1 MKLREISSFLEEI
14 APLAYQED
22 YDNSG
27 LIVGQADMEI
37 SGALISL
44 DCTEAVVDEA
54 INLGFNLII
63 SHHPIVFKGLKKF
76 NGSSYVERVVM
87 KAIKHDIAIY
97 AIHTNLDHV
106 MNGVNKKICDKLG
119 IQKPVILS
127 PKVGVLKQLVTF
139 CPTEHAENIRKALFD
154 AGAGSIGNYS
164 ECSFNSEGMGTF
176 KAGPGANP
184 FTGEIGKQHQEF
196 EVRIEVIYPTN
207 IEAKI
212 IRSLHEAHPYEVVA
226 YSTYPLSNAYQEVGA
241 GMIGELDRDWDEL
254 EFLKF
259 VKEKLGAKLIRHTNL
274 RSKKIRKVAVCG
286 GSGGFLLK
294 NAIRAGADIFITAD
308 YKYHEFFDAD
318 EKLIIADVGHF
329 ESEQFTQEL
338 LLELI
343 TEKFSNFA
351 LRLTLQNTNPIN
363 YLI

>member
-1 MKLREISSFLEEI
+1 MKLKEISTFLEGI
-14 APLAYQED
+14 APLSYQED

-27 LIVGQADMEI
+27 LIVGHHDMEI
-37 SGALISL
+37 KGALISL

-54 INLGFNLII
+54 IELGFNLII

-106 MNGVNKKICDKLG
+106 SNGVNKRICDKLG
-119 IQKPVILS
+119 IENPEILS
-127 PKVGVLKQLVTF
+127 PKNGILKQLVTY
-139 CPTEHAENIRKALFD
+139 CPLEYAEQIRTALFE
-154 AGAGSIGNYS
+154 AGAGAIGNYS
-164 ECSFNSEGMGTF
+164 ECSFNLDGMGTF
-176 KAGPGANP
+176 KANEGANP
-184 FTGEIGKQHQEF
+184 FIGEIGIRKHED
-196 EVRIEVIYPTN
+196 ETRIELVYPSN
-207 IEAKI
+207 LESQILS
-212 IRSLHEAHPYEVVA
+212 SLRKAHPYEVVA
-226 YSTYPLSNAYQEVGA
+226 YSTYPLSNDYQQVGA
-241 GMIGELDRDWDEL
+241 GMIGDLDRDWDEL
-254 EFLKF
+254 EFLTYI
-259 VKEKLGAKLIRHTNL
+259 KEKLDAKMIRYTNL

-286 GSGGFLLK
+286 GSGSFLLK
-294 NAIRAGADIFITAD
+294 NAIKQGADIFITAD
-308 YKYHEFFDAD
+308 YKYHEFFDA
-318 EKLIIADVGHF
+318 ESKLIIADVGHF

-351 LRLTLQNTNPIN
+351 LRLTLQKTNPIN

>member
-1 MKLREISSFLEEI
+1 MKLKELTSFLENF

-27 LIVGQADMEI
+27 LIVGNSEMEV

-44 DCTEAVVDEA
+44 DCTEAVIDEA
-54 INLGFNLII
+54 IENGYKLII

-76 NGSSYVERVVM
+76 NGKNYVERVVM

-106 MNGVNKKICDKLG
+106 SEGVNRKICDKLG
-119 IQKPVILS
+119 IRNPRILL
-127 PKVGVLKQLVTF
+127 PKEKELRKLVTF
-139 CPTEHAENIRKALFD
+139 CPLAEAENVRTALFD

-164 ECSFNSEGMGTF
+164 ECSFSTEGLGNF
-176 KAGPGANP
+176 KASELAKP
-184 FTGEIGKQHQEF
+184 FVGEIGKQHQES
-196 EVRIEVIYPTN
+196 ELRIETVYPVYL
-207 IEAKI
+207 ESKI
-212 IRSLHEAHPYEVVA
+212 LAALHGAHPYEEVA
-226 YSTYPLSNAYQEVGA
+226 YDLYPISNSHTQLGS
-241 GMIGELDRDWDEL
+241 GMIGNLETDQEEL
-254 EFLKF
+254 EFLQF
-259 VKEKLGAKLIRHTNL
+259 VKETLGAKAIRYTAL
-274 RSKKIRKVAVCG
+274 RSKKIRRVAVCG
-286 GSGGFLLK
+286 GSGSFLLPH
-294 NAIRAGADIFITAD
+294 ALRAGADIFITAD
-308 YKYHEFFDAD
+308 FKYHEFFDA
-318 EKLIIADVGHF
+318 EGKLIIADVGHF

-351 LRLTLQNTNPIN
+351 LRLTVQNTNPIN

>member
-1 MKLREISSFLEEI
+1 MKLREITTFLEEI

-27 LIVGQADMEI
+27 LIVGHADMEL

-44 DCTEAVVDEA
+44 DCTEAVLDEA

-76 NGSSYVERVVM
+76 NGASYVERVVM

-97 AIHTNLDHV
+97 AIHTNLDHIIA
-106 MNGVNKKICDKLG
+106 GVNKKICDKLG
-119 IQKPVILS
+119 LKKAQILS
-127 PKVGVLKQLVTF
+127 QKNGLLKQLVTF
-139 CPTEHAENIRKALFD
+139 CPTKDAENIRKAMFD

-164 ECSFNSEGMGTF
+164 ECSFNSDGIGTF
-176 KAGPGANP
+176 KANAGAAP
-184 FTGEIGKQHQEF
+184 VIGQIGEQHQEA
-196 EVRIEVIYPTN
+196 ETRIELIYPVN
-207 IEAKI
+207 LEAQI
-212 IRSLHEAHPYEVVA
+212 IASLHKAHPYEVVA
-226 YSTYPLSNAYQEVGA
+226 YSTYPLTNAYQEIGA
-241 GMIGELDRDWDEL
+241 GMIAELEVDWDEL

-259 VKEKLGAKLIRHTNL
+259 VKEKLDTKMIRHSNL
-274 RSKKIRKVAVCG
+274 RGKKIRKVAVCG
-286 GSGGFLLK
+286 GSGSFLLK
-294 NAIRAGADIFITAD
+294 NALAAGVDIFITAD

-318 EKLIIADVGHF
+318 SKIIIADVGHF

-343 TEKFSNFA
+343 SEKFSNFA
-351 LRLTLQNTNPIN
+351 LRLTSQNTNPIN